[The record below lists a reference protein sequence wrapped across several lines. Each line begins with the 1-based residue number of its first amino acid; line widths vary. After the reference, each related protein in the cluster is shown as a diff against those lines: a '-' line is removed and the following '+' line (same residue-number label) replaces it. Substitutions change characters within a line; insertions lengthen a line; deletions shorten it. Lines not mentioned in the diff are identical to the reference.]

1 MAKKQDL
8 KNHSDQDA
16 DVENKLNKKEEYNN
30 SLIKGLPQEGRIMG
44 KKQSTKEEINQQEE
58 YAGMVNSNTILL
70 SFEGW
75 IKYIEGFVR
84 GIQTTEK
91 VNSEVVMDCVG
102 EILEYMTQ
110 LRTQVQNILVHCEKV
125 LTENEDLLLENKELK
140 QQFNLVDVHI
150 IGEGDID
157 GKEM

>member
-1 MAKKQDL
+1 
-8 KNHSDQDA
+8 
-16 DVENKLNKKEEYNN
+16 
-30 SLIKGLPQEGRIMG
+30 MG

-84 GIQTTEK
+84 GLQTTEK
-91 VNSEVVMDCVG
+91 VNSDVVMDCVG

-110 LRTQVQNILVHCEKV
+110 LRIQVQNILVHCEKV

-140 QQFNLVDVHI
+140 QQLNLVDVHI